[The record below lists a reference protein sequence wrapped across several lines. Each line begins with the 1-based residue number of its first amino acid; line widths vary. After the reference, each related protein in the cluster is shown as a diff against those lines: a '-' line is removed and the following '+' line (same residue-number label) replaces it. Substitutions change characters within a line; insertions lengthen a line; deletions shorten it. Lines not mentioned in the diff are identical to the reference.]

1 MARPP
6 PTDSR
11 WLTGTP
17 RRGYNARM
25 TATQPAVISEGE
37 RVRIREKRIEDA
49 ERDFQWRSDPELASY
64 DAARPI
70 SLSYRSFLASMA
82 DEIDYPTIQ
91 RRTYAIEDRETGEHI
106 GNVMYYGYDARRHE
120 AELGITIG
128 DREYWSRG
136 YGAETVALVRDFL
149 FRELGLRRVYLHTL
163 VWNSRAQAAFQ
174 RAGFQEVRRVE
185 RSGYDFVLM
194 ESVRDTPE
202 D

>member
-6 PTDSR
+6 PTDRR

-17 RRGYNARM
+17 RRGYNAPM

-82 DEIDYPTIQ
+82 DELDYPTIQ

-120 AELGITIG
+120 AELGITVNKGI
-128 DREYWSRG
+128 
-136 YGAETVALVRDFL
+136 ALVRCCGPLWYQLQGNTTFVPRVVFKVVVNDLQTISIIDGF
-149 FRELGLRRVYLHTL
+149 FQIKAVIEHNRIGDLRHRNVI
-163 VWNSRAQAAFQ
+163 
-174 RAGFQEVRRVE
+174 
-185 RSGYDFVLM
+185 
-194 ESVRDTPE
+194 
-202 D
+202 